1 MKTWYVGH
9 DKAYRKRREDGYEGW
24 DTSSDGYDEAK
35 TKLDRIFEYDR
46 APESGRLLE
55 LGCVAENVTVWLA
68 GKGYE
73 TYGIDI
79 APTAIAWAREKAREL
94 GVNVQFSV
102 GSVLDLV
109 SFSNDFFDFVLDGHC
124 LHCIIGE
131 DRGQLFSS
139 VYRVLRPGGYFLVD
153 TMCGP
158 VNPKL
163 VENFDPASGCTIH
176 NGISSRYFGSPD
188 SIRDEIVEAG
198 FRILHWE
205 IEKDDSICCLTVEA
219 IKPD

>member
-9 DKAYRKRREDGYEGW
+9 DKAYKKRKADGYEGW
-24 DTSSDGYDEAK
+24 DTSADGYDEAK
-35 TKLDRIFEYDR
+35 TKLDMIFGYGR
-46 APESGRLLE
+46 APKSGRLLE
-55 LGCVAENVTVWLA
+55 LGCGAGNVTVWLA
-68 GKGYE
+68 GKGYD

-79 APTAIAWAREKAREL
+79 APTVIAWAREKAGEQ

-102 GSVLDLV
+102 GSVLELNT
-109 SFSNDFFDFVLDGHC
+109 FSNDFFDFVLDGHC

-131 DRGQLFSS
+131 DRRQLFSS

-163 VENFDPASGCTIH
+163 VENFDPVSGCTIH
-176 NGISSRYFGSPD
+176 NGISSRYYGLPD

-198 FRILHWE
+198 FQILHWE
-205 IEKDDSICCLTVEA
+205 IKKGDSNGCLTVEA
-219 IKPD
+219 VKPE